1 MKKYLLLSALFFN
14 LFAAYPQEPID
25 VWSIVFEHNSD
36 KFYAVSMASVWFYNY
51 ENPEK
56 LEFFAFSNESKWWHI
71 GKVSDKKYRVKIMA
85 PGYKTREVV
94 VGNLSYK
101 QSGKE
106 RRATVHFKLEK
117 SATNTLRPT
126 SYSIKNFE
134 HAKKMKVWEV
144 IASIKGLNV
153 DKKTMEITTDNGK
166 KVLWYLCGYTTESEK
181 EKYNQFLK
189 LPAETF
195 GLLDMK
201 LLFYDLSSQKSDIG
215 GMLNLVIT
223 GEFTKNFRS
232 RDVDEEPL
240 EMYILKE

>member
-14 LFAAYPQEPID
+14 LFATYSQEPID
-25 VWSIVFEHNSD
+25 VWSIVFEQNGAKSC
-36 KFYAVSMASVWFYNY
+36 AVPMASVWFYNY

-56 LEFFAFSNESKWWHI
+56 LEYFAFSNESNWWHI

-94 VGNLSYK
+94 VGNLSSK
-101 QSGKE
+101 PLGKE
-106 RRATVHFKLEK
+106 REATVHFKLEK
-117 SATNTLRPT
+117 SSTNTLRPT
-126 SYSIKNFE
+126 TYSIKSFE
-134 HAKKMKVWEV
+134 KAKKMKLWEV

-166 KVLWYLCGYTTESEK
+166 KVLWYLCGYATEGEK
-181 EKYNQFLK
+181 ENVIQLLK

-195 GLLDMK
+195 GLMDTK
-201 LLFYDLSSQKSDIG
+201 FLFYDLSSQNSDVG

-232 RDVDEEPL
+232 RELGEEPL